1 MPRHRRKQK
10 FTCEHIGY
18 GRYCHRCQT
27 GTFLLSLLRLSNTK
41 RSRLQNKHLSKMSDE
56 DLKKKAKYLL
66 DEGKASKWRVSTSNK
81 FISADLVPKIT
92 HKFKRIRKNKEK

>member
-10 FTCEHIGY
+10 LACEHIGY
-18 GRYCHRCQT
+18 GRYCHRCQAAAA
-27 GTFLLSLLRLSNTK
+27 LLALLQLSNAK
-41 RSRLQNKHLSKMSDE
+41 RSRLQNKQLSKMSDE
-56 DLKKKAKYLL
+56 DLKKKVKYFL